1 MIYVEGFI
9 TAVPNASKDAYLS
22 HAAKAAPL
30 LKEHGVRRMVE
41 NWGDDIPDGKVTDFK
56 RAVLAKPDETV
67 VFSWFEYPSR
77 QARDAANEKISND
90 ARMSGMVESMPF
102 DGQRMIFSGFESLL
116 DEGLAGCTGP
126 KGNAGYVDG
135 FVVPVPNANK
145 EAYRQF
151 SLKNVPMF
159 LEYGALRMVETWGDA
174 IVDGKL
180 TDFRRAVQATPA
192 ENVVYSWI
200 EWRSKA
206 DRNSAWEKVM
216 ANERR
221 KAGHEPAPFD
231 GKRMF
236 YGGFT
241 SILDV

>member
-1 MIYVEGFI
+1 MIYVEGFV
-9 TAVPNASKDAYLS
+9 TAVPNASKEAYLA

-30 LKEHGVRRMVE
+30 LKEHGVHRMVE
-41 NWGDDIPDGKVTDFK
+41 TWGDDVPDGKVTDFK

-77 QARDAANEKISND
+77 QARDAANEQISND
-90 ARMSGMVESMPF
+90 PRMSGMVESMPF

-116 DEGLAGCTGP
+116 DEGP
-126 KGNAGYVDG
+126 KGKAGYVDG
-135 FVVPVPNANK
+135 FVVPVPNARK

-151 SLKNVPMF
+151 TLKNVPMF
-159 LEYGALRMVETWGDA
+159 LDYGALRIVETWGDDV
-174 IVDGKL
+174 VDGKL
-180 TDFRRAVQATPA
+180 TDFRRAVQATA
-192 ENVVYSWI
+192 ADNVVYSWI

-206 DRNSAWEKVM
+206 DRDGGWQKIM
-216 ANERR
+216 ADERMR
-221 KAGHEPAPFD
+221 ANHEPAPFD

-241 SILDV
+241 LILDV

>member
-1 MIYVEGFI
+1 MIYVEGFV
-9 TAVPNASKDAYLS
+9 TAVPNASKEAYLA

-41 NWGDDIPDGKVTDFK
+41 TWGDDVPDGKVTDFK

-90 ARMSGMVESMPF
+90 PRMSGMVESMPF
-102 DGQRMIFSGFESLL
+102 DGQRMIFSGFESLV
-116 DEGLAGCTGP
+116 DEGP
-126 KGNAGYVDG
+126 KGKPGYVDG
-135 FVVPVPNANK
+135 FVVPVPNAGK

-151 SLKNVPMF
+151 TLKNVPMF
-159 LEYGALRMVETWGDA
+159 LEYGALRIVETWGDNV
-174 IVDGKL
+174 VDGKL
-180 TDFRRAVQATPA
+180 TDFRRAVQATAA

-206 DRNSAWEKVM
+206 DREGGWQKVM
-216 ANERR
+216 ADERR
-221 KAGHEPAPFD
+221 RAGREPAPFD

-241 SILDV
+241 PILDI

>member
-1 MIYVEGFI
+1 MMYVEGFV
-9 TAVPNASKDAYLS
+9 TAVPNASKEAYLD

-41 NWGDDIPDGKVTDFK
+41 TWGDDIPDGKVTDFK
-56 RAVLAKPDETV
+56 RSVLAKPDETV

-77 QARDAANEKISND
+77 AARDAANEKISND
-90 ARMSGMVESMPF
+90 SRMSGMVESMPF
-102 DGQRMIFSGFESLL
+102 DGQRMIFSGFEALV
-116 DEGLAGCTGP
+116 DEGLAAGTGP
-126 KGNAGYVDG
+126 RGTAGYVDG
-135 FVVPVPNANK
+135 FVVPVPNASK

-151 SLKNVPMF
+151 TMKNVPMF
-159 LEYGALRMVETWGDA
+159 LEYGALRIVETWGDH

-180 TDFRRAVQATPA
+180 TDFRRAVQATPD

-206 DRNSAWEKVM
+206 DREGAWQKIM
-216 ANERR
+216 ADERR
-221 KAGHEPAPFD
+221 RSHEPPPFN

-241 SILDV
+241 PILDV